1 MPTPAKVESAN
12 STFIFGTYNFNEGQ
26 NTVHTSPPHKLSSS
40 DGKEINYSVVIDPVT
55 KKQTIYE
62 RTYIIGALQRI
73 DPDKAIAVKGP
84 DGTFLPT
91 EYASGNLNES
101 LVKRLQEDTAQA
113 TFENVVDYTVKSA
126 LKQTSRDGT
135 FTPAQVAEAKGE
147 KPETPIPPDNP
158 ENPIG
163 GDLETEPVTGDGSLN
178 GLTVSSAA
186 NQETVKSFAAGKSD
200 LVYPEGAI
208 GNESDYM
215 KFTALKYLPGTL
227 NTSGGS
233 FGTSYQSGT
242 SLGQS
247 VQLPIQGGIQ
257 DSNAV
262 GWNEDTMNVLQAAG
276 AEIARDAIGGGLS
289 KGIDTFIKQAKTLST
304 NSGPV
309 GTAIRDGMAGQ
320 AVGSNIMARTQR
332 AILNPNT
339 ELLFQGPQLRAFSF
353 NFKLTPRSSTEAS
366 IVKSIIKFFKFHM
379 APKTSDANL
388 FLKAPN
394 IFRIEFFKGGQQHS
408 GINLI
413 KDCALQACTVDYTPD
428 GTYMR
433 YDDGSMFS
441 YDLQLQFMEL
451 VPIYA
456 KDYNEGTNA
465 EHPIGY

>member
-12 STFIFGTYNFNEGQ
+12 GTFIFGTYNSNEGQ

-55 KKQTIYE
+55 KEQKIYE

-73 DPDKAIAVKGP
+73 DPNKAIAVKGP

-91 EYASGNLNES
+91 EYASKNLNES

-135 FTPAQVAEAKGE
+135 FTPVQVAEAKGE
-147 KPETPIPPDNP
+147 EPETPMATDNQ
-158 ENPIG
+158 ENSSG
-163 GDLETEPVTGDGSLN
+163 GDGETEPVTGDGSLN

-242 SLGQS
+242 SLRQS

-276 AEIARDAIGGGLS
+276 AEIATEFIG
-289 KGIDTFIKQAKTLST
+289 KGVSAAVNTLLKQAKTLST
-304 NSGPV
+304 NAGPAK
-309 GTAIRDGMAGQ
+309 TAIKNCNG
-320 AVGSNIMARTQR
+320 GS
-332 AILNPNT
+332 
-339 ELLFQGPQLRAFSF
+339 S
-353 NFKLTPRSSTEAS
+353 
-366 IVKSIIKFFKFHM
+366 
-379 APKTSDANL
+379 
-388 FLKAPN
+388 
-394 IFRIEFFKGGQQHS
+394 S
-408 GINLI
+408 GI
-413 KDCALQACTVDYTPD
+413 
-428 GTYMR
+428 
-433 YDDGSMFS
+433 
-441 YDLQLQFMEL
+441 
-451 VPIYA
+451 
-456 KDYNEGTNA
+456 
-465 EHPIGY
+465 